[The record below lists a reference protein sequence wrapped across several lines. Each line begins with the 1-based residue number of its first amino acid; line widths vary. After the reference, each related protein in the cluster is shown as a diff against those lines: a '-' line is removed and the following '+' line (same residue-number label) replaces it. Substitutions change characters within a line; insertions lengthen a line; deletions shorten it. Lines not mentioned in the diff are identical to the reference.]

1 MSRNDRFSIAAGCI
15 FLIIFI
21 YALYIKSYLYAL
33 GWLILSA
40 ALLLEAYTPRKIGN
54 REILIIINVAL
65 PFIALAIF
73 IYTLIYR

>member
-15 FLIIFI
+15 FLIMFI

-40 ALLLEAYTPRKIGN
+40 ALILEAYTPRKIGN